1 MNIPRRIKL
10 LSAAGALSLTS
21 LIGLIAAAPAHANTI
36 APHRP
41 TSTSSYTYTWW
52 LPAVSVSP
60 MAGCSQGT
68 FSGYSAQFVGHSLVY
83 VEIWEN
89 TNYGWQQL
97 VVDSNNPDNAVL
109 SVNRWTGVIL
119 SSPPVSWEN
128 PSGGFTYGNGQYEAW
143 LTDGSSYTYG
153 ATSFTCS

>member
-1 MNIPRRIKL
+1 MNISRRIKL
-10 LSAAGALSLTS
+10 LGAAGALSLTS
-21 LIGLIAAAPAHANTI
+21 LIGLIAAAPAQALTI
-36 APHRP
+36 APSHP
-41 TSTSSYTYTWW
+41 VYTWW
-52 LPAVSVSP
+52 LPVSVNP
-60 MAGCSQGT
+60 MPGCKEGT
-68 FSGYSAQFVGHSLVY
+68 FTGYSAQFVGHSAVY

-109 SVNRWTGVIL
+109 SVNPSTGVIQ
-119 SSPPVSWEN
+119 SSPPVSWGT
-128 PSGGFTYGNGQYEAW
+128 PAGLTYGTGQYEAW